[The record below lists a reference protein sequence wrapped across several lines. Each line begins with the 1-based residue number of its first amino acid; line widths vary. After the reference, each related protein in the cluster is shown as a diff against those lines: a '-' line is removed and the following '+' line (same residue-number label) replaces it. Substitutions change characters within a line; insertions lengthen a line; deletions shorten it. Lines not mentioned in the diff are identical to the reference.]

1 MSIEEQQ
8 RAQRLILGRRRHV
21 PFDSERAEEL
31 RHFGRAHLGRMR
43 LPWKR
48 MKRRIHP
55 T

>member
-21 PFDSERAEEL
+21 PFDGKRAEKL
-31 RHFGRAHLGRMR
+31 RDFRYAHLGRMA
-43 LPWKR
+43 LAVEEGEAADPS
-48 MKRRIHP
+48 